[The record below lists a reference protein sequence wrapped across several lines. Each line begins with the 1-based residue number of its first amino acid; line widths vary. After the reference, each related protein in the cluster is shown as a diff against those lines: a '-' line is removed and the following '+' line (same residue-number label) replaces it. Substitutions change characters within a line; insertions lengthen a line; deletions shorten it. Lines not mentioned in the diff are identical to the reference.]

1 MYVVN
6 KTVNNLSLKVNFC
19 FYILIL
25 TCRELSS
32 GIKLQ
37 DELDAR
43 IIILYKHLKIF
54 AYLGVGFL

>member
-1 MYVVN
+1 MYIVN
-6 KTVNNLSLKVNFC
+6 KTVNNLSIKVNFC

-25 TCRELSS
+25 IRIELSS
-32 GIKLQ
+32 RIKLQ